1 MDLVAAGVPA
11 STVAPKIR
19 ERERELA
26 AINLQRQTPRRVP
39 TDLDALRTALTL
51 RATEWRDTPRSE
63 PQIARLLLRRLI
75 GPLTLWNSV
84 EPSDEWVQWEAN
96 TTTELLAGLVPPSS
110 IHLVASPTGF
120 DPVALVLGGK
130 RFRVSVFPWL
140 HCQRGS
146 SNALFRR
153 RRLSSTPSS
162 PAVPPSPGI
171 APAARYV
178 RAARAFRAARI
189 PCTAPAR

>member
-1 MDLVAAGVPA
+1 MTTEISNLMDLVAAGVPA

-19 ERERELA
+19 ERERELG

-63 PQIARLLLRRLI
+63 PQIARLLLGRLI

-96 TTTELLAGLVPPSS
+96 TMTELLAGLVPPSS
-110 IHLVASPTGF
+110 IHLVASPTGL
-120 DPVALVLGGK
+120 DP
-130 RFRVSVFPWL
+130 FRVNGFVV
-140 HCQRGS
+140 R
-146 SNALFRR
+146 
-153 RRLSSTPSS
+153 
-162 PAVPPSPGI
+162 
-171 APAARYV
+171 
-178 RAARAFRAARI
+178 RAA
-189 PCTAPAR
+189 